1 MIATHVVRPTDADLR
16 TGRLGF
22 VVGVLL
28 ILASAAVVA
37 GPVLYHAAL
46 AWWHAQGPARQADL
60 EAVAGRVSW
69 VPGYL
74 GLLAVSFGVAWVLS
88 RAFDAVARAVH
99 PRGER

>member
-1 MIATHVVRPTDADLR
+1 MTTHVVRPTEADLR
-16 TGRLGF
+16 DGRLGF

-28 ILASAAVVA
+28 ILASAACVA

-46 AWWHAQGPARQADL
+46 AWWHAQAPARQADL
-60 EAVAGRVSW
+60 AAVAGRVSW

-74 GLLAVSFGVAWVLS
+74 GLLAVSAGVAWVLS
-88 RAFDAVARAVH
+88 WAFDVAARAVH

>member
-22 VVGVLL
+22 VAGVLL
-28 ILASAAVVA
+28 ILASTAVVA

-60 EAVAGRVSW
+60 EAVAGRM
-69 VPGYL
+69 PEFAA
-74 GLLAVSFGVAWVLS
+74 LLAVSAGVAWVLS
-88 RAFDAVARAVH
+88 RAFDVAARAVH
-99 PRGER
+99 PWGER